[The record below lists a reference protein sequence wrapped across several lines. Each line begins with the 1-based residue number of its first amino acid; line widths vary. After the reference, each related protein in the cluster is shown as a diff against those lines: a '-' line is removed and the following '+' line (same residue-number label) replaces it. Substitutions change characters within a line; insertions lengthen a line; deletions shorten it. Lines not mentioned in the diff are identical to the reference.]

1 MQIFEVRVIFTQ
13 VAGGSIV
20 VEAENELA
28 ALEYAKAT
36 HDWHKDE
43 DGRILILEW
52 DENMEWGMETGSD
65 IMWTYEGWGQ
75 ELADGWWW
83 PEEIIFNVED

>member
-1 MQIFEVRVIFTQ
+1 MKWTKERPTKD
-13 VAGGSIV
+13 G
-20 VEAENELA
+20 
-28 ALEYAKAT
+28 YY
-36 HDWHKDE
+36 WHKDE